1 MSEKEKVDKAIK
13 LYNDGKYQEA
23 IDAFS
28 SVLEVCQDNAEL
40 YNNIALCYAN
50 LGEYEKA
57 EKYYLKAQELNPKL
71 AQVYI
76 NLADIYY
83 RRKDMAS
90 GIGLVTTGLVELPDN
105 LVLRHYL
112 ARFYMEDAKLDLAI
126 DELENIL
133 EKQPDNFDVYYDL
146 GRVHFELGN
155 YASAIEN
162 FENVLEY
169 KSENPWI
176 YYYLGEAYEAND
188 EIDKALSNF
197 LKAIARNDS
206 FSPAY
211 KKAGILFF
219 ARGDYEDTM
228 IVYAIV
234 THLHLVPFRNSLWL
248 FNIASVVAF
257 YSVLMTFFGVNYF
270 LSGMHSYGQNDH
282 VGGLFV
288 YLLLS
293 ALLVALIGFI
303 SFARR
308 QKQNS

>member
-112 ARFYMEDAKLDLAI
+112 ARFYMEDAKQDLAI
-126 DELENIL
+126 DELVYVL
-133 EKQPDNFDVYYDL
+133 EKQPDNYDAYYDL
-146 GRVHFELGN
+146 AKIYFEFGN
-155 YASAIEN
+155 YDSAIEN
-162 FENVLEY
+162 LENVLEF
-169 KSENPWI
+169 KQDNELI
-176 YYYLGEAYEAND
+176 YYYLAEAYQAND
-188 EIDKALSNF
+188 EIDKAISNF
-197 LKAIARNDS
+197 LKAIATNNK
-206 FSPAY
+206 FAPAY
-211 KKAGILFF
+211 KKVAILFL
-219 ARGDYEDTM
+219 ARGDYADAIEYLEDYM
-228 IVYAIV
+228 NLDISEEEK
-234 THLHLVPFRNSLWL
+234 NSTAKLIE
-248 FNIASVVAF
+248 NIK
-257 YSVLMTFFGVNYF
+257 
-270 LSGMHSYGQNDH
+270 
-282 VGGLFV
+282 
-288 YLLLS
+288 
-293 ALLVALIGFI
+293 
-303 SFARR
+303 
-308 QKQNS
+308 QKANN